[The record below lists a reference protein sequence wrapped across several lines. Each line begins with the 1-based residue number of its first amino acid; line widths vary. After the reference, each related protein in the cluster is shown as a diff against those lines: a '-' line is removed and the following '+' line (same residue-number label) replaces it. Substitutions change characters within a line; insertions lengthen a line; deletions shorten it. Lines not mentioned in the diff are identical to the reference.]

1 MMNNNRYWLFLF
13 ACLIIGLVQ
22 VTTKNGISQWK
33 LEQAQRYAEQRFLGY
48 IAEARRTLKRFY
60 YLPYLVTNDETT
72 VRFIDGEDRL
82 EKRIKKQLIQ
92 LDKAANTK
100 GWYLLSHKGDL
111 LVSSV
116 ESSQLSR
123 KNANTIVSKIR
134 QQGGAISV
142 VTKNKGVTPDYFI
155 AAPVYRA
162 SDVVGIVAVQID
174 LSLLTDQWF
183 ADGEAVLFQNP
194 RDQFFLSSD
203 NRLSADWFNDT
214 FNSQPTATKR
224 ELYDQT
230 HIRVWRLQG
239 KDYLIQSIKLD
250 DLNWRLTY
258 LTPLTSL
265 NQTTNWI
272 SWSVAVGCL
281 FIMLLLVILYQR
293 RQKKLSNLR
302 IQKLIEESEKRLS
315 GMINKT
321 HVGLVLIDKHGHI
334 HDINLMAKNYFC
346 LSDSMINNI
355 KAWQLFEAGNP
366 NSTTLQLLKNLEQHQ
381 ELAEITSVET
391 MARRSDGSYF
401 PVLFSISPFPWHAT
415 TYYLCTVIDIS
426 KRKKAEIAVQEA
438 NKTLQLRVEERTQDL
453 KDAQQELVESS
464 KLAALGRMSS
474 AITHEL
480 NQPLTGLKT
489 LLSSNQL
496 LMERGETK
504 MLKANMDLVMSLIDR
519 MANMTSQ
526 LKSFAFQRLEKPYP
540 VSLTDALQETL
551 RIHQAA
557 LERVDIR
564 VRVAS
569 NISMVMGE
577 EARLRQV
584 LGNLLSNAIDATQNQ
599 KPATIVISAH
609 TEQERVIIKV
619 QDNGCGVSEDQLETI
634 FEPFHTNKKM
644 GEGLGLGLAITANNV
659 RDMQGYLIA
668 KNNSDQG
675 MTFTLTLK
683 DIDDKHEQ

>member
-1 MMNNNRYWLFLF
+1 
-13 ACLIIGLVQ
+13 
-22 VTTKNGISQWK
+22 
-33 LEQAQRYAEQRFLGY
+33 
-48 IAEARRTLKRFY
+48 
-60 YLPYLVTNDETT
+60 
-72 VRFIDGEDRL
+72 
-82 EKRIKKQLIQ
+82 
-92 LDKAANTK
+92 
-100 GWYLLSHKGDL
+100 
-111 LVSSV
+111 
-116 ESSQLSR
+116 
-123 KNANTIVSKIR
+123 
-134 QQGGAISV
+134 
-142 VTKNKGVTPDYFI
+142 
-155 AAPVYRA
+155 
-162 SDVVGIVAVQID
+162 
-174 LSLLTDQWF
+174 
-183 ADGEAVLFQNP
+183 
-194 RDQFFLSSD
+194 
-203 NRLSADWFNDT
+203 
-214 FNSQPTATKR
+214 
-224 ELYDQT
+224 
-230 HIRVWRLQG
+230 
-239 KDYLIQSIKLD
+239 
-250 DLNWRLTY
+250 
-258 LTPLTSL
+258 
-265 NQTTNWI
+265 
-272 SWSVAVGCL
+272 
-281 FIMLLLVILYQR
+281 
-293 RQKKLSNLR
+293 
-302 IQKLIEESEKRLS
+302 
-315 GMINKT
+315 
-321 HVGLVLIDKHGHI
+321 
-334 HDINLMAKNYFC
+334 MAKNYFC

-355 KAWQLFEAGNP
+355 KAWQLFEASNP

-540 VSLTDALQETL
+540 VSLTDALQEIL
-551 RIHQAA
+551 RIHQAE
-557 LERVDIR
+557 LENVDIR

-584 LGNLLSNAIDATQNQ
+584 LGNLLRNAVDATKNQ

-609 TEQERVIIKV
+609 TEQQRVIIKV

-668 KNNSDQG
+668 KNNPEQG

-683 DIDDKHEQ
+683 SADSESSLT

>member
-1 MMNNNRYWLFLF
+1 MVKNNRYWLFVF
-13 ACLIIGLVQ
+13 ACLLIGLVQ
-22 VTTKNGISQWK
+22 LATKNGISQWK

-60 YLPYLVTNDETT
+60 YLPYLVTNDETS
-72 VRFIDGEDRL
+72 VRFIDGESRL
-82 EKRIKKQLIQ
+82 QKHIKKQLIQ

-100 GWYLLSHKGDL
+100 GWYLLSAEGEL

-116 ESSQLSR
+116 ERSKLSK
-123 KNANTIVSKIR
+123 KNANTIVSKIH

-174 LSLLTDQWF
+174 LSLLIDQWF
-183 ADGEAVLFQNP
+183 ADGEAILFQNP

-214 FNSQPTATKR
+214 FNSQPRATKR

-230 HIRVWRLQG
+230 HIQVWQLQG

-281 FIMLLLVILYQR
+281 FVLLLLVILYQR

-315 GMINKT
+315 RMINKT
-321 HVGLVLIDKHGHI
+321 HVGLILIDKYGHI
-334 HDINLMAKNYFC
+334 HDINLMAKKYFS
-346 LSDSMINNI
+346 LSDSMISNI

-401 PVLFSISPFPWHAT
+401 PVLFSISAFPWHDT

-426 KRKKAEIAVQEA
+426 KRKKAEIAVQNA
-438 NKTLQLRVEERTQDL
+438 NKTLKLRVEERTQDL

-504 MLKANMDLVMSLIDR
+504 LLKANMDLVMSLIDR

-526 LKSFAFQRLEKPYP
+526 LKSFAFKRLESPYP
-540 VSLTDALQETL
+540 VSLTEALQETL
-551 RIHQAA
+551 RIHQAE
-557 LERVDIR
+557 LKNIDMR
-564 VRVAS
+564 VRIAS
-569 NISMVMGE
+569 NVSMVMGE

-584 LGNLLSNAIDATQNQ
+584 LGNLIRNAVDATNHQT
-599 KPATIVISAH
+599 PATIIVSAH
-609 TEQERVIIKV
+609 TEQQRVVIKV

-659 RDMQGYLIA
+659 RDMQGTLIA
-668 KNNSDQG
+668 KNNPDQG
-675 MTFTLTLK
+675 MTFILTL
-683 DIDDKHEQ
+683 HNVNSQE

>member
-1 MMNNNRYWLFLF
+1 MMNNNRYWLFLCT
-13 ACLIIGLVQ
+13 CLLIGLVQ

-60 YLPYLVTNDETT
+60 YLPYLVTNDETS
-72 VRFIDGEDRL
+72 VRFIDGEARL

-100 GWYLLSHKGDL
+100 GWYLLSGEGDL

-116 ESSQLSR
+116 ERSKLSN
-123 KNANTIVSKIR
+123 KNASTIVSKIH

-183 ADGEAVLFQNP
+183 ADGEAILFQNP

-214 FNSQPTATKR
+214 FNSQPSTTKR

-321 HVGLVLIDKHGHI
+321 HVGLILIDKHGRI
-334 HDINLMAKNYFC
+334 HDINLMAKNYFS

-366 NSTTLQLLKNLEQHQ
+366 NSTTLQLLKNLDQHQ

-401 PVLFSISPFPWHAT
+401 PVLFSISAFPWHAT

-426 KRKKAEIAVQEA
+426 KRKKAEIAVQNA

-551 RIHQAA
+551 RIHQTE
-557 LERVDIR
+557 LDSVDIR

-584 LGNLLSNAIDATQNQ
+584 LGNLLRNAIDATKNQ
-599 KPATIVISAH
+599 TPATIVISAH
-609 TEQERVIIKV
+609 ADQQRVIIKV

-659 RDMQGYLIA
+659 RDMQGTLIA

-683 DIDDKHEQ
+683 NIDSK

>member
-1 MMNNNRYWLFLF
+1 MVKNNRYWLFVF
-13 ACLIIGLVQ
+13 ACLLIGLVQ
-22 VTTKNGISQWK
+22 LATKNGISQWK

-60 YLPYLVTNDETT
+60 YLPYLVTNDETS
-72 VRFIDGEDRL
+72 VRFIDGESRL
-82 EKRIKKQLIQ
+82 QKHIKKQLIQ

-100 GWYLLSHKGDL
+100 GWYLLSAEGEL

-116 ESSQLSR
+116 ERSKLSK
-123 KNANTIVSKIR
+123 KNANTIVSKIH

-174 LSLLTDQWF
+174 LSLLIDQWF
-183 ADGEAVLFQNP
+183 ADGEAILFQNP

-214 FNSQPTATKR
+214 FNSQPRATKR

-230 HIRVWRLQG
+230 HIQVWQLQG

-281 FIMLLLVILYQR
+281 FVLLLLVILYQR

-315 GMINKT
+315 RMINKT
-321 HVGLVLIDKHGHI
+321 HVGLVLIDKYGHI
-334 HDINLMAKNYFC
+334 HDINLMAKKYFS
-346 LSDSMINNI
+346 LSDSMISNI
-355 KAWQLFEAGNP
+355 KAWQLFESGNP

-401 PVLFSISPFPWHAT
+401 PVLFSISAFPWHDT

-426 KRKKAEIAVQEA
+426 KRKKAEIAVQNA
-438 NKTLQLRVEERTQDL
+438 NKTLKLRVEERTQDL

-504 MLKANMDLVMSLIDR
+504 LLKANMDLVMSLIDR

-526 LKSFAFQRLEKPYP
+526 LKSFAFKRLESPYP
-540 VSLTDALQETL
+540 VSLTEALQETL
-551 RIHQAA
+551 RIHQAE
-557 LERVDIR
+557 LKNIDMR
-564 VRVAS
+564 VRIAS

-577 EARLRQV
+577 EARLSQV
-584 LGNLLSNAIDATQNQ
+584 LGNLLRNAIDATKNQ
-599 KPATIVISAH
+599 APATIVISAH
-609 TEQERVIIKV
+609 AEQQRVIIKV

-659 RDMQGYLIA
+659 RDMQGTLIA
-668 KNNSDQG
+668 KNNPDQG
-675 MTFTLTLK
+675 MTFILTL
-683 DIDDKHEQ
+683 HNVSSQE